1 MNLNKNIYDCKVDIV
16 GRNNFHMGR
25 SQKAFKNVFTCL
37 INKAAIMLL
46 SFVTKTAFIRLLGA
60 EYNGVNSLYSNIL
73 SVLALAE
80 LGLGNVLMFYLYSA
94 LESGDTD
101 RICALTQEFKKI
113 YNIIIVCV
121 SVVGIA
127 IVPFLRILVK
137 SNLSYNE
144 LIVYYLLYLLN
155 SVASYFVIYRTM
167 IIRADQKEYLLNNCN
182 TIMTIIMY
190 VLQLAYLF
198 ISRNFLGYLIIQVIC
213 TIVNNFIQNKIA
225 LKLYPYLKKKHFSDE
240 KIVDKKSLW
249 GNVKATFLFK
259 VSDTILDQT
268 DNIIISMM
276 FGTVMVGY
284 YANYYMV
291 MTYLVQIASIIVS
304 GLIASFGNLYAT
316 GEKQHSYN
324 MIKCIMF
331 FFSAFGTYCV
341 ACYVSV
347 IQDFI
352 PFWVGSE
359 YVMGF
364 DLVIAVVIVFYL
376 RMITNTVWI
385 CRSTMGIFKEVQY
398 INLISAILNIGLSVF
413 LGHILGVSGVIV
425 ATAISR
431 LVTSFWYEGK
441 VVFNKLGKNA
451 KEYYM
456 IQLRNVLLAILIIGI
471 SLLINQKL
479 PIIGIWGMFLK
490 VIICSLITISFE
502 VIFNRNTLEF
512 KMLSER
518 VGRSLRI

>member
-1 MNLNKNIYDCKVDIV
+1 M
-16 GRNNFHMGR
+16 
-25 SQKAFKNVFTCL
+25 
-37 INKAAIMLL
+37 
-46 SFVTKTAFIRLLGA
+46 
-60 EYNGVNSLYSNIL
+60 
-73 SVLALAE
+73 
-80 LGLGNVLMFYLYSA
+80 
-94 LESGDTD
+94 
-101 RICALTQEFKKI
+101 
-113 YNIIIVCV
+113 
-121 SVVGIA
+121 
-127 IVPFLRILVK
+127 
-137 SNLSYNE
+137 
-144 LIVYYLLYLLN
+144 
-155 SVASYFVIYRTM
+155 
-167 IIRADQKEYLLNNCN
+167 
-182 TIMTIIMY
+182 
-190 VLQLAYLF
+190 
-198 ISRNFLGYLIIQVIC
+198 
-213 TIVNNFIQNKIA
+213 
-225 LKLYPYLKKKHFSDE
+225 KKKHFSDE